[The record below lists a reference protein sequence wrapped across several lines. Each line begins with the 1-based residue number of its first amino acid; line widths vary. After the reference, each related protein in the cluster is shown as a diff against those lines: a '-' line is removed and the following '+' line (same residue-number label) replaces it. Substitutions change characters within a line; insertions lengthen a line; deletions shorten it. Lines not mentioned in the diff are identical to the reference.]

1 MLKKRF
7 GQNLLINKAI
17 VKSIAD
23 CAEITKEDIVI
34 EIGAGTG
41 NLTKQIAPRAG
52 KVFAFE
58 IDKDFFPVLNKL
70 KEEFP
75 NVELILSDFLKYD
88 LKQIFALHPL
98 PSPHGGEGRVRGG
111 YILVGNIPYNI
122 TSPIITKIFQKDI
135 LNNFSKIIF
144 MTQLE
149 YAKRLMAKPGGKDY
163 GSITVFV
170 KYYAD
175 AEIVRKVS
183 KGNFKPVPKVD
194 SAVIKIT
201 PLPAPRYECD
211 EELLFKITRASFS
224 QRRKKI
230 INSLLNSEFFKNI
243 AGTGRPSASSGR
255 VGLSLRDAFESAGIK
270 PDLRA
275 EDLSLE
281 DYVKLTKKIKLTF

>member
-17 VKSIAD
+17 VENIVDS
-23 CAEITKEDIVI
+23 AEITKNDIVI

-41 NLTKQIAPRAG
+41 NLTKCLSSRAG

-58 IDKDFFPVLNKL
+58 IDRDLIPVLDKL
-70 KEEFP
+70 KEEYA
-75 NVELILSDFLKYD
+75 NLELIHYDFLKYD
-88 LKQIFALHPL
+88 LKQIFDIAPQKIVLM
-98 PSPHGGEGRVRGG
+98 
-111 YILVGNIPYNI
+111 GNIPYNI
-122 TSPIITKIFQKDI
+122 TSPIITKIFQKNI
-135 LNNFSKIIF
+135 LNKFSKIIF

-149 YAKRLMAKPGGKDY
+149 YARRLTAKPGGREY

-170 KYYAD
+170 NYYAD

-183 KGNFKPVPKVD
+183 KGNFKPVPKVS
-194 SAVIKIT
+194 SAVIKLT

-224 QRRKKI
+224 QRRKKML
-230 INSLLNSEFFKNI
+230 NSLFNSKIFEDKAKLI
-243 AGTGRPSASSGR
+243 E
-255 VGLSLRDAFESAGIK
+255 AFEKAGIN

-275 EDLSLE
+275 ENLSLE
-281 DYVKLTKKIKLTF
+281 DYVKLTKNLVIV